1 MRDSTQ
7 VILDERLFA
16 GKVEE
21 VLTQAAAESNVLTFS
36 DTIKG
41 VEIYHAEATAQ
52 EFEVNG
58 LTITVPPGGWR
69 SPIGGVPSKQV
80 TIPAG
85 VDCIVMRLS

>member
-7 VILDERLFA
+7 VILDARLFA

-21 VLTQAAAESNVLTFS
+21 VQDQTDAEDNVLTFS
-36 DTIKG
+36 APIAG

-58 LTITVPPGGWR
+58 LTLTVPPGGWR
-69 SPIGGVPSKQV
+69 SPIGGTESAEV
-80 TIPAG
+80 TIPEG